1 MDESKEVLMKV
12 IIGNIN
18 WRLVPGEVNSSVL
31 ESRVIHSWGQ
41 ARHYPKLAWLL
52 ADDASALV
60 PFTLDAV
67 VFLLTP
73 DELSFVAGASDVVE
87 RKFIQYLSK
96 CWADCEI
103 EGSLEAQLLAHHM
116 ALKNRKW
123 TRRQGFESCKALGF
137 FLLLSFPTFC
147 DQCRLSLIWCP

>member
-103 EGSLEAQLLAHHM
+103 EGSLKAQLFADHM
-116 ALKNRKW
+116 ALKKISAVIKMSRVWIK
-123 TRRQGFESCKALGF
+123 QGAAHFSSS
-137 FLLLSFPTFC
+137 FLAYILSPV
-147 DQCRLSLIWCP
+147 DCP

>member
-1 MDESKEVLMKV
+1 MT
-12 IIGNIN
+12 
-18 WRLVPGEVNSSVL
+18 
-31 ESRVIHSWGQ
+31 
-41 ARHYPKLAWLL
+41 LL

-96 CWADCEI
+96 C
-103 EGSLEAQLLAHHM
+103 
-116 ALKNRKW
+116 
-123 TRRQGFESCKALGF
+123 
-137 FLLLSFPTFC
+137 
-147 DQCRLSLIWCP
+147 